1 MYPFFFFIIS
11 YLGTERNSEKYAIPE
26 HSTRNKS
33 ILPLGLGKRSGRPEQ
48 WPKMGEKYDLF
59 RKIWPFL
66 GHLDEFGE
74 NWIPIWILC

>member
-11 YLGTERNSEKYAIPE
+11 YLGTERNSEKYAISE

-33 ILPLGLGKRSGRPEQ
+33 ILPLGLGKTFGTSRTMA
-48 WPKMGEKYDLF
+48 KMSEKYDLI
-59 RKIWPFL
+59 RRIWPFL